1 MTDPPDRTSA
11 SGAPGAPGGTRAAG
25 DPGADGLGD
34 QLPSLDLLSGGGF
47 DPSAPLTRSGNL
59 RRRQR
64 ISSVMQG
71 AQTGAAVIAL
81 AVLGV
86 VIYSVAS
93 HGASA
98 LNLDFF
104 TQGPPEQAEA
114 AGGGIAPELV
124 GTALLMVVATAI
136 ALPTGVMIAL
146 YLTEFATPKVA
157 RALRLVLD
165 LLNGVP
171 TILIGLVLFGLLVAG
186 HGETGFYASLAL
198 AIIML
203 PLVARA
209 AQEMLLLV
217 PTGMREAAD
226 ALGVSRWRAVRG
238 VVLPSAIGG
247 ILTAT
252 ILAVARAAG
261 ETAPLLLLSDIF
273 GRSVT
278 LGLFGQALP
287 NIPVY
292 ILEAS
297 EQASQYGFAR
307 AWGAA
312 FVLLTFIVLASLL
325 GRVLMARSRA
335 KLVG

>member
-1 MTDPPDRTSA
+1 
-11 SGAPGAPGGTRAAG
+11 
-25 DPGADGLGD
+25 
-34 QLPSLDLLSGGGF
+34 
-47 DPSAPLTRSGNL
+47 
-59 RRRQR
+59 
-64 ISSVMQG
+64 MQG
-71 AQTGAAVIAL
+71 IQTGSAMIAL
-81 AVLGV
+81 AVLAV

-93 HGASA
+93 HGAGA
-98 LNLDFF
+98 LSLGFF
-104 TQGPPEQAEA
+104 TKSPPVNPEGP
-114 AGGGIAPELV
+114 GGGIAPELV

-136 ALPTGVMIAL
+136 ALPTGILIAL
-146 YLTEFATPKVA
+146 YLTEFAPPKVA
-157 RALRLVLD
+157 GALRLILD

-203 PLVARA
+203 PLIARA

-226 ALGVSRWRAVRG
+226 ALGVSRWRTVSG

-261 ETAPLLLLSDIF
+261 ETAPLILLSDVF
-273 GRSVT
+273 GRAVT
-278 LGLFGQALP
+278 FGLFGQALP

-297 EQASQYGFAR
+297 EQASRYGFAR

-312 FVLLTFIVLASLL
+312 FVLLAFIALASLG

-335 KLVG
+335 KLVQ